1 MTSPSRADTP
11 KSKKSA
17 FSFLAWWITDPAD
30 IEKQV
35 AGYNTLRVWQSA
47 RGISAL
53 LCILSAV
60 VTALLGQFLKLTS
73 GEILTEAIIWS
84 TIAIFMYRGHRWAFV
99 LGMIFWTFEKAS
111 LLFGGFSSAGAPIA
125 QIIWWA
131 IYMNAFFLAFKVERR
146 RKAVSRPIA
155 R

>member
-1 MTSPSRADTP
+1 MTSPSRADAP

-60 VTALLGQFLKLTS
+60 ATALLGQFIKLS
-73 GEILTEAIIWS
+73 NGEILAEAIIWS
-84 TIAIFMYRGHRWAFV
+84 TIAIFMYLGHRWAFV
-99 LGMIFWTFEKAS
+99 VGMIFWTFEKAA
-111 LLFGGFSSAGAPIA
+111 LLLGASSAGAPIV

-131 IYMNAFFLAFKVERR
+131 IYMNAFLLAFRVESR
-146 RKAVSRPIA
+146 RKAVPRAIT